1 MIPVIGTCVVFTTHW
16 VERLLASVDFPVEN
30 FLIINNN
37 GKGEI
42 TENLDAL
49 AKIKRHF
56 IKKVHVVH
64 MPCNL
69 GVPAS
74 WNLIIKS
81 YIMAPYWLIVNDD
94 VAFGP
99 GILKEIYDA
108 VTEDPELGIIHA
120 NQGDFN
126 VGSWDLFVLRDHT
139 VAKFGLF
146 DENMYPAYCE
156 DDDYI
161 MRMMH
166 AGVKKKLGL
175 TKNYL
180 HGAGD
185 KTEYHFHGGNTR
197 RHDPEVMK
205 KLDAA
210 RDMNIEYLT
219 AKWDKHWRTCWPTFE
234 PWQGQPHVLNEQRF
248 DLEFLRKK
256 YIGF

>member
-30 FLIINNN
+30 FLVINNN
-37 GKGEI
+37 GRGEI
-42 TENLDAL
+42 TENLDSL
-49 AKIKRHF
+49 AKIKRRY
-56 IKKVHVVH
+56 INKVHVIH

-81 YIMAPYWLIVNDD
+81 YMMAPYWIIVNDD

-99 GILKEIYDA
+99 GLLKEMYDT
-108 VTEDPELGIIHA
+108 VTEDPEIGIVHA
-120 NQGDFN
+120 CQGDFN
-126 VGSWDLFVLRDHT
+126 VGSWDLFLMRDHL

-146 DENMYPAYCE
+146 DENMYPAYSE

-166 AGVKKKLGL
+166 QGVKKKLGL

-180 HGAGD
+180 HGNGD

-197 RHDPEVMK
+197 RHDPEIMK
-205 KLDAA
+205 KLD
-210 RDMNIEYLT
+210 D
-219 AKWDKHWRTCWPTFE
+219 
-234 PWQGQPHVLNEQRF
+234 
-248 DLEFLRKK
+248 
-256 YIGF
+256 